1 MGGSKCMRSGVISLG
16 EALIDFIPLDKKN
29 NHYQKSKMSYEALPT
44 LEQMILTKVGENV
57 E

>member
-1 MGGSKCMRSGVISLG
+1 MRSGVISLG

>member
-1 MGGSKCMRSGVISLG
+1 MRSGVISLG
-16 EALIDFIPLDKKN
+16 EALIDFITLDKKN

-44 LEQMILTKVGENV
+44 LEQMLLTRVGENV